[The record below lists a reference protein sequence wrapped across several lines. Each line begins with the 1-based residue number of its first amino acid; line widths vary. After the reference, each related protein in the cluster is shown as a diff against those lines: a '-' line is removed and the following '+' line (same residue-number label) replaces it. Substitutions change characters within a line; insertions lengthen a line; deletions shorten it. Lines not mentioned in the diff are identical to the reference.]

1 MGLFISFRSAK
12 AKLMTLVIRTR
23 AFFLP
28 INKVLMPGVD
38 RML

>member
-23 AFFLP
+23 AFFFT
-28 INKVLMPGVD
+28 N
-38 RML
+38 